1 MRVTVSIFT
10 DSSLNGSRSKK
21 VKFPITPYEKFDIL
35 FLRDNVMQE
44 FIKTVLDLRNSFDA
58 PIPEKLTVKIFNI
71 TQTPLHTVYTK
82 YNMVSM
88 WCQHD
93 CIQK

>member
-58 PIPEKLTVKIFNI
+58 PMPEKTNGEDI
-71 TQTPLHTVYTK
+71 
-82 YNMVSM
+82 
-88 WCQHD
+88 QHNTNSFAYS
-93 CIQK
+93 IY